1 MATETDKE
9 EESTL
14 SKEEKAFL
22 MKALWRAL
30 QSPAWTKDELVELG
44 KAIFVK
50 ETLGK
55 MTDKRFE
62 IIYPNLVKI
71 VESLGAQLADQAS
84 IMQKKEDEKK
94 DEDEDEGDGKG
105 KSEAKVEAKV
115 ETKVE
120 AKVEAKGETKGEVK
134 K

>member
-1 MATETDKE
+1 MATENDK

-22 MKALWRAL
+22 MKALWKAL
-30 QSPAWTKDELVELG
+30 QTPAWTKDELVELG
-44 KAIFVK
+44 KAIFAK

-55 MTDKRFE
+55 MADKRFE

-71 VESLGAQLADQAS
+71 VESLGVQLADQAAA
-84 IMQKKEDEKK
+84 MQKDEKK
-94 DEDEDEGDGKG
+94 NEGEGEEGDEGG
-105 KSEAKVEAKV
+105 S
-115 ETKVE
+115 
-120 AKVEAKGETKGEVK
+120 GEKKEEVK